1 PVAYDRKYY
10 GKEYV
15 RREILGVR
23 DSLNV
28 GYMYWN
34 NSGRY
39 DEVFPDFGNK
49 NEVYTQNGNVDLS
62 NTD

>member
-1 PVAYDRKYY
+1 VTYDRKYY

-39 DEVFPDFGNK
+39 DEVFPDFADTK
-49 NEVYTQNGNVDLS
+49 QVYTQNGNIDLS